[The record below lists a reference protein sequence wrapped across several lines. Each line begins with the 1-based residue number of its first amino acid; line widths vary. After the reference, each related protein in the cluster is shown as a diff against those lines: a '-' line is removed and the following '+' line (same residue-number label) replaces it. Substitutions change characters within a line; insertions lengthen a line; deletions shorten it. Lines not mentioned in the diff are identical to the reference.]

1 MGEIKFSK
9 IGTLGPTPSPSLN
22 EIGEFF
28 KKQLVDKVKNWFNN
42 NIKWKTFTL
51 KLPTGITF
59 KKQDLGCK
67 IPTGIKWK
75 KHKKWGIGI
84 SLPDGMSYTH
94 TLFGHIPIPNGLKFS
109 STELKFPVGF
119 GGYTAPSAT
128 DSEHERLKNEAEAA
142 K

>member
-1 MGEIKFSK
+1 MEIKFSK

-51 KLPTGITF
+51 KLPTGITWAVLLPF
-59 KKQDLGCK
+59 PSTVLIWDLRSPSPC
-67 IPTGIKWK
+67 
-75 KHKKWGIGI
+75 
-84 SLPDGMSYTH
+84 LPVSVGLCFSPRIY
-94 TLFGHIPIPNGLKFS
+94 LFVCLASVYVSRVSCLRMNVWLKLLVAGL
-109 STELKFPVGF
+109 LGPVSCG
-119 GGYTAPSAT
+119 
-128 DSEHERLKNEAEAA
+128 A